1 MLLKPVNHEPLT
13 SRSKSPSSKTRS
25 GSLSRVAKR
34 LGLRIRPEERQVK
47 QRPERQREE
56 YGKRDSLSTESSYN
70 TIYQQPLETQSAVF
84 MNDNGTRGRKQNN
97 RYSTGPE
104 IYGIPEVSKHSSHT
118 PVPRSPNKD
127 KSQEEAGASF
137 KIGLG
142 GHNLSGGIHLS
153 KSKPSKR
160 LSKNETSNSL
170 PPKNPRDDP
179 LAYGNFSVDHL
190 AYPDP
195 PKSRNHVDV
204 PRRETSRVR
213 PTSVIYDS
221 LSALD
226 MKPEFLPSNQRYDAT
241 ISSLELSQNMHSLQV
256 NDKHHIGIGAGTS
269 VSSAPGSP
277 LLESYQGTYQSI
289 SPMPSPLLKA
299 MHHISSPNTDINYY
313 YSSADERS
321 NCSNNRDF
329 RRTARFHDPEEE
341 AKLLAKALRGER
353 QLPDTTPLISILPGL
368 THVQILELRFQYK
381 KLVRTGKE
389 KKGVNLAK
397 HIKLRLKSQPD
408 LMKVCYVCALGQWE
422 SEAYW
427 SNYWYQS
434 QKSQREL
441 LIESLMGRTNEEIRL
456 IKEGFRD
463 KKYHNS
469 LTRCLQTELRE
480 DKFKKAVMLV
490 LEEKQMEESPDG
502 SVDKDLVASDVIEL
516 RNAVKEKRGGETAV
530 IKIVLLRSK
539 THLRELLKAYNLMYE
554 RNFAKEILQKSE
566 NLVGELLAHIL
577 NGVINAPYRDA
588 LLLHHALT
596 LPRIDNSWC
605 DLLISRLVR
614 YHWDRPHFEK
624 IRSEFRHLYNT
635 ELQTAVS
642 EGVSG
647 DLGLFLEALCVRRT
661 ESDVRVLPPS

>member
-1 MLLKPVNHEPLT
+1 MLLKPVNHEQPT
-13 SRSKSPSSKTRS
+13 NTSKSPSTKNRN

-34 LGLRIRPEERQVK
+34 LNLRIRPEELQVE
-47 QRPERQREE
+47 QIPDIQQEA
-56 YGKRDSLSTESSYN
+56 YGKGDYLLTESSYN
-70 TIYQQPLETQSAVF
+70 TQYEHPLEKQPAVYMKDHGTQ
-84 MNDNGTRGRKQNN
+84 DRRQNN
-97 RYSTGPE
+97 RYSTGSE
-104 IYGIPEVSKHSSHT
+104 IYGLPEVSKHST
-118 PVPRSPNKD
+118 YKPVSRSPIRD
-127 KSQEEAGASF
+127 KSKEEAGASF

-153 KSKPSKR
+153 KNKTLKR
-160 LSKNETSNSL
+160 SSKNESSNSL
-170 PPKNPRDDP
+170 PSKYSKNDP

-195 PKSRNHVDV
+195 PKSRSHVDV

-213 PTSVIYDS
+213 PTSVTYDS
-221 LSALD
+221 PSASIK
-226 MKPEFLPSNQRYDAT
+226 KPEFLPSNQRNDAT
-241 ISSLELSQNMHSLQV
+241 ISPLELSQNMHSLQV
-256 NDKHHIGIGAGTS
+256 NDKQHIGIGAGTS
-269 VSSAPGSP
+269 ISSAPGSP
-277 LLESYQGTYQSI
+277 LLESYRGTYQSI

-299 MHHISSPNTDINYY
+299 MHHITSANTDINFH

-321 NCSNNRDF
+321 NCSNSRDF

-341 AKLLAKALRGER
+341 AKLLARALRGER
-353 QLPDTTPLISILPGL
+353 RLPDTMPLISILPGL
-368 THVQILELRFQYK
+368 THIQILELRFQYK
-381 KLVRTGKE
+381 KIVRTGKG

-408 LMKVCYVCALGQWE
+408 LMKACYVCALGQWE

-427 SNYWYQS
+427 ANYWYQS

-441 LIESLMGRTNEEIRL
+441 LIESLMGRTNEEIRS

-463 KKYHNS
+463 KKYHNN

-554 RNFAKEILQKSE
+554 KNFAKEILQKSE

-577 NGVINAPYRDA
+577 NGIINAPYRDA

-614 YHWDRPHFEK
+614 YHWDRPHFER

-635 ELQTAVS
+635 ELQTAII

-661 ESDVRVLPPS
+661 ESDVRVLPPT